1 MNNIIPDEMN
11 KIMPDA
17 FGKLVSLA
25 LGLMICSKNKCN
37 KQKAKVL
44 ADKDISEKY
53 NKFKVEEDKATKLK
67 ILGEVYDNTLIYKL
81 NVCITKNCNTLVK
94 DVVKML
100 KSMLLI
106 LPEHGERAQK
116 LKNIIDHIEI
126 IINTPKLTEKKYKE
140 HIKNINIILK
150 TIN

>member
-1 MNNIIPDEMN
+1 MNKIIPDEMN

-25 LGLMICSKNKCN
+25 LGLMICSKKKCN
-37 KQKAKVL
+37 KQKTNAL
-44 ADKDISEKY
+44 ADKELSEKY

-81 NVCITKNCNTLVK
+81 NICITKNCKTLVK

-100 KSMLLI
+100 KSILVI
-106 LPEHGERAQK
+106 LPQHGERAQK
-116 LKNIIDHIEI
+116 
-126 IINTPKLTEKKYKE
+126 
-140 HIKNINIILK
+140 IKN
-150 TIN
+150 